1 MKFVTAAII
10 YQDGKVLLTRRGPNE
25 NLAGFWEF
33 PGGKIEKDDTYQECL
48 TREIK
53 EELNLHIEVGEV
65 LTTSTYKYVHG
76 EIHLIALEASI
87 LSGTI
92 ELTVHDK
99 YEWVVP
105 TDLVLYKLAPADN
118 PIAEQLPELLNGT

>member
-10 YQDGKVLLTRRGPNE
+10 YQEGKVLLTRRGPNE
-25 NLAGFWEF
+25 KLAGFWEF
-33 PGGKIEKDDTYQECL
+33 PGGKIEDAETYQECL
-48 TREIK
+48 SREIE

-65 LTTSTYKYVHG
+65 LTTSNYNYEHG
-76 EIHLIALEASI
+76 EIHLIALEAWI

-99 YEWVVP
+99 YEWVAP
-105 TDLVLYKLAPADN
+105 TDLVFYKLAPADI
-118 PIAEQLPELLNGT
+118 PIAEKLPELLNGT

>member
-105 TDLVLYKLAPADN
+105 TDLVLYKLAHP
-118 PIAEQLPELLNGT
+118 